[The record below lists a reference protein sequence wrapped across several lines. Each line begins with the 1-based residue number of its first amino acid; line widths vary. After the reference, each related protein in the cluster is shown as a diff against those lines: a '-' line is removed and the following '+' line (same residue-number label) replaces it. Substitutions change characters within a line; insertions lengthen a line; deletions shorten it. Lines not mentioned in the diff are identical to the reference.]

1 MLGDDGVTAD
11 AISPDDVFSAIQEAV
26 TTTGRVE
33 AWIEIDAPF
42 AGKWL
47 AQFETRK
54 SKFETVLYNLLIS
67 TSTDLYGRSDWLVYF
82 SNYVDP
88 HDALWTQNRPH
99 MYNWHSESA
108 VFSDDTKMVLLKN
121 CIFSFGKPLDSK
133 PARAEWVPTE
143 D

>member
-1 MLGDDGVTAD
+1 MLSDDGVTVD
-11 AISPDDVFSAIQEAV
+11 AISPDDVFAAILEAV
-26 TTTGRVE
+26 KLTGRVE

-54 SKFETVLYNLLIS
+54 SKFEKVLYNLLIS

-88 HDALWTQNRPH
+88 HNSVWT
-99 MYNWHSESA
+99 
-108 VFSDDTKMVLLKN
+108 
-121 CIFSFGKPLDSK
+121 
-133 PARAEWVPTE
+133 
-143 D
+143 